1 MAFEIQ
7 TIAQQTDGGPAIA
20 TDMVFA
26 QRENAPVRL
35 TAGAIAA
42 LGGGAGPESEAVIE
56 PISNPATVIPEAIG
70 LLYYLTS
77 DNQIYVSTG
86 TSAGQLLAIGITV
99 AQLNSAATTAANAA
113 VSAHA
118 AAANPHPTYT
128 DAAELAAAISAH
140 AAAANPHPAYI
151 DTAELAAATASFI
164 SEVEHASL
172 IGDYH
177 GFTVNI
183 TGVGEGNTPA
193 TVEAD
198 FIDQRIINVGVTP
211 NQEYRAIGT
220 GPGEVVPIGAAA
232 AGAGHIIRD
241 ETAALASRNNLDFIG
256 TTVTAAD
263 SQSENATKITINP
276 LLRLT
281 TAQLQA
287 LTTGALDAIYLN
299 TDNGRFG
306 SWDPSIDNGS
316 GGFIFT

>member
-7 TIAQQTDGGPAIA
+7 TIAQQVDGGPAIA

-56 PISNPATVIPEAIG
+56 PISNPATVTPDAIG

-86 TSAGQLLAIGITV
+86 TSVGQLLALGITV
-99 AQLNSAATTAANAA
+99 AQLNSAATAAANAA

-118 AAANPHPTYT
+118 AAANPHPTYA

-151 DTAELAAATASFI
+151 DAAELAAATADFI
-164 SEVEHASL
+164 SEAEHASL

-177 GFTVNI
+177 GFSVNI
-183 TGVGEGNTPA
+183 TGTGVGNTPA

-198 FIDQRIINVGVTP
+198 FIDQRIVNIGVTP

-232 AGAGHIIRD
+232 AGGGHEIQ
-241 ETAALASRNNLDFIG
+241 EEGAALAAQPNLNFSG
-256 TTVTAAD
+256 ATVSGVNDAPNA
-263 SQSENATKITINP
+263 ATKIIINP
-276 LLRLT
+276 LIRK
-281 TAQLQA
+281 TAAELST
-287 LTTGALDAIYLN
+287 LVGVVDAIYLN
-299 TDNGRFG
+299 TDNGRLGF
-306 SWDPSIDNGS
+306 WDPLIDNNN
-316 GGFIFT
+316 GGFLFT